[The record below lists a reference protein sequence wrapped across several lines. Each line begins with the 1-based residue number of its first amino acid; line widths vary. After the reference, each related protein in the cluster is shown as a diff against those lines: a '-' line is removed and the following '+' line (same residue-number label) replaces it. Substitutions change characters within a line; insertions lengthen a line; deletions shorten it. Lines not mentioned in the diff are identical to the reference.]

1 MAKSKQNKATNGAND
16 RRDVGAADEGLNEE
30 FHSVLRDAADKREE
44 RAQALKQADAN
55 ANREESAALLDLARG
70 KAAKRPAPRR

>member
-1 MAKSKQNKATNGAND
+1 MPGKPND

-30 FHSVLRDAADKREE
+30 FQSLLRDAADKREE
-44 RAQALKQADAN
+44 RAQTLKQADAN

-70 KAAKRPAPRR
+70 RRKRHAAGR